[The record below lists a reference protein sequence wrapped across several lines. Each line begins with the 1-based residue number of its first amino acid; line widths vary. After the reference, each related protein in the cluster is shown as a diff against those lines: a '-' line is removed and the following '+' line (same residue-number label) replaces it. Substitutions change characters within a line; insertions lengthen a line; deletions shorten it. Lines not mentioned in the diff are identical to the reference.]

1 MNSKIIKE
9 FTDFDNLEIEVEIS
23 QECIIISKQIPSR
36 IEIIEKAGFGDD
48 RERRVKEWEKKI
60 LFDIKIT
67 KDKQDEVNEIKESL
81 ERNVWLTSIQYF
93 EFNDELILHNII
105 FLDWDEIC

>member
-9 FTDFDNLEIEVEIS
+9 FTDFDNVEIEVEIS
-23 QECIIISKQIPSR
+23 QERIIISEKIPSR
-36 IEIIEKAGFGDD
+36 IEVIEKLFFWDE
-48 RERRVKEWEKKI
+48 RERRVVEWEMKI
-60 LFDIKIT
+60 ILDIKIP
-67 KDKQDEVNEIKESL
+67 KDKQSEVSDIKESL

-93 EFNDELILHNII
+93 EFNDELILHNIK

>member
-23 QECIIISKQIPSR
+23 LKRIIISKQIPSR

-48 RERRVKEWEKKI
+48 RERRVIEWEKKI
-60 LFDIKIT
+60 MFDIKIP
-67 KDKQDEVNEIKESL
+67 KDKQDGVNEIKESL
-81 ERNVWLTSIQYF
+81 GGNIQLNSIEYFERN
-93 EFNDELILHNII
+93 EELILYKIDVFNWDNI
-105 FLDWDEIC
+105 C